1 MKGKGYRSSS
11 VKAIWIVIAHLA
23 AVAAAVCAAMFV
35 MIYQTG
41 IRLDDRGKSYTES
54 EAFEKQVS
62 NRGSDILVS
71 LAAQDDINYLKNAG
85 SSAVI
90 DLAEFEEKGNT
101 RDSIRDLS
109 LKNTSGLA
117 YSVSDLLEWGKDWEA
132 NYYEGV
138 YDEDSQVIRCESSDG
153 TSHYFYRTDFKK
165 MVADGTLKINYNT
178 DFLEEDDFE
187 SKTESEKLDTVAD
200 ELYYRYT
207 SQSEN
212 IGNVT
217 DTRTNT
223 EYPGCFF
230 VELSQ
235 LDEKFAPQGAENIL
249 DAVNKSTEW
258 NGRLED
264 AYKELF
270 TLLDCIRAIQ
280 SDEQFNDYETSLA
293 SVFHSVG
300 DYTEGSTNLTY
311 LFADKETQTIY
322 TNKKAYSSYAQLE
335 QNLEKIFKE
344 KAYAVVY
351 PELSECVTN
360 IPDADL
366 QVWNHTIDQSFDT
379 KDFVFAVSVDT
390 KFSVADSMA
399 DEAENYETYSKL
411 MFPMLAGAIFGSVLW
426 LIGMVWLT
434 VTAGR
439 KPKDEEIHL
448 NGFDRWYTE
457 IAAGAVIGIWL
468 AGTIISG
475 TLIANSSLGYSHAVV
490 TVIVTCLICGTY
502 TMAWFLIGYLSLVRR
517 IKAGTLWKNSLIRK
531 VLKWIGKCSGKLAD
545 FARAFSRNTAEKIKV
560 LLVGGAFLF
569 LQFLIIGCG
578 FTGAGVFL
586 IILLIVDAAAVIFI
600 IRKADGLDLIMD
612 GLKKISDGELQY
624 KIKTDTLTGKQK
636 VMAEYINNIGSGLD
650 AAVENSLKKERMQTE
665 LITNVS
671 HDLKT
676 PLTSIINYVDLMK
689 RENPTDPKIQE
700 YLRILDEK
708 SQRLKVLTEDVVEA
722 SKASTGNIKLEMND
736 IDFVEMVQQV
746 IGEFEEKFQ
755 EKNLTMMV
763 HFTDEPSIIYADGQ
777 RMWRVLENVF
787 GNVVKYA
794 MEGTRVYAE
803 ISNRNKKVTFS
814 LKNISAQPL
823 NISAD
828 ELTERFIRGD
838 VARNTEGS
846 GLGLSIAKSLTE
858 LQGGEFKL
866 HLDGDLF
873 KVMITFATK
882 NITKDTAEK

>member
-335 QNLEKIFKE
+335 QNLETIFKE

-366 QVWNHTIDQSFDT
+366 QVWNHTIAQSFDT
-379 KDFVFAVSVDT
+379 KDFIFAVSVDT

-411 MFPMLAGAIFGSVLW
+411 MFPMLAGAVFGSVLW

-457 IAAGAVIGIWL
+457 IAAGTVIGIWL

-502 TMAWFLIGYLSLVRR
+502 TMAWFLIGYLSLIRR

-531 VLKWIGKCSGKLAD
+531 VLKWIGKCSGKLVD

-866 HLDGDLF
+866 YLDGDLF
-873 KVMITFATK
+873 KVMITFVAK
-882 NITKDTAEK
+882 NYSK

>member
-360 IPDADL
+360 IPGADL

-517 IKAGTLWKNSLIRK
+517 IKAGTLWKNSLIRT

-545 FARAFSRNTAEKIKV
+545 FARAFSRNTAEKVKV

-569 LQFLIIGCG
+569 LQFLIIGCV
-578 FTGAGVFL
+578 FSGAGVFL
-586 IILLIVDAAAVIFI
+586 LALMAVDVAVMIFA
-600 IRKADGLDLIMD
+600 IRKADGQDRIMD

-736 IDFVEMVQQV
+736 IDFVEMVQLLIV
-746 IGEFEEKFQ
+746 EFVEKFQ
-755 EKNLTMMV
+755 VMNLTMLV
-763 HFTDEPSIIYADGQ
+763 HFTDDRSII
-777 RMWRVLENVF
+777 
-787 GNVVKYA
+787 
-794 MEGTRVYAE
+794 
-803 ISNRNKKVTFS
+803 
-814 LKNISAQPL
+814 
-823 NISAD
+823 
-828 ELTERFIRGD
+828 
-838 VARNTEGS
+838 
-846 GLGLSIAKSLTE
+846 
-858 LQGGEFKL
+858 
-866 HLDGDLF
+866 
-873 KVMITFATK
+873 
-882 NITKDTAEK
+882 

>member
-335 QNLEKIFKE
+335 QNLETIFKE

-569 LQFLIIGCG
+569 LQFLIIGCV
-578 FTGAGVFL
+578 FSGAGVFL
-586 IILLIVDAAAVIFI
+586 LALMAVDVAVMIFA

-700 YLRILDEK
+700 YL
-708 SQRLKVLTEDVVEA
+708 THP
-722 SKASTGNIKLEMND
+722 G
-736 IDFVEMVQQV
+736 
-746 IGEFEEKFQ
+746 
-755 EKNLTMMV
+755 
-763 HFTDEPSIIYADGQ
+763 
-777 RMWRVLENVF
+777 
-787 GNVVKYA
+787 
-794 MEGTRVYAE
+794 
-803 ISNRNKKVTFS
+803 
-814 LKNISAQPL
+814 
-823 NISAD
+823 
-828 ELTERFIRGD
+828 
-838 VARNTEGS
+838 
-846 GLGLSIAKSLTE
+846 
-858 LQGGEFKL
+858 
-866 HLDGDLF
+866 
-873 KVMITFATK
+873 
-882 NITKDTAEK
+882 

>member
-335 QNLEKIFKE
+335 QNLETIFKE

-390 KFSVADSMA
+390 KFSVADSMT

-517 IKAGTLWKNSLIRK
+517 IKAGTLWKNSLIRT
-531 VLKWIGKCSGKLAD
+531 VLKWIGKCSGKLVD

-586 IILLIVDAAAVIFI
+586 MILLIVDAAAVIFI

-866 HLDGDLF
+866 YLDGDLF
-873 KVMITFATK
+873 KVMITFVAK
-882 NITKDTAEK
+882 NYSK

>member
-360 IPDADL
+360 IPGADL

-439 KPKDEEIHL
+439 RPEDEEIHL

-475 TLIANSSLGYSHAVV
+475 TLIANSSLGYSHVVV
-490 TVIVTCLICGTY
+490 TVIVICLICGTY

-569 LQFLIIGCG
+569 LQFLIIGCV
-578 FTGAGVFL
+578 FSGAGVFL
-586 IILLIVDAAAVIFI
+586 LALMAVDVAVMIFA

-700 YLRILDEK
+700 YFRILDEK

>member
-569 LQFLIIGCG
+569 LQFLIIGCV
-578 FTGAGVFL
+578 FSGAGVFL
-586 IILLIVDAAAVIFI
+586 LALMAVDVAVMIFA

-866 HLDGDLF
+866 YLDGDLF
-873 KVMITFATK
+873 KVMITFVAK
-882 NITKDTAEK
+882 K

>member
-457 IAAGAVIGIWL
+457 IAAGTVIGIWL

-517 IKAGTLWKNSLIRK
+517 IKAGTLWKNSLIRT
-531 VLKWIGKCSGKLAD
+531 VLKWIGKCSGKLSD

-586 IILLIVDAAAVIFI
+586 MILLIVDAAAVIFI

-866 HLDGDLF
+866 YLDGDLF
-873 KVMITFATK
+873 KVMITFVAK
-882 NITKDTAEK
+882 NYSK